1 MIHSEQNCSYT
12 LSVVP
17 RFSNP
22 LNLGRVSFH
31 FWTKF
36 FASKW
41 DCRCQATSGA
51 KEEKI
56 KIHNFLPQLLLL
68 HVEVPWVSKVWLECL
83 SFAWNHTKSVVELS
97 SLLKYYIFLAATA
110 TKLVKCKPH
119 WARLMLVGVELQNCS
134 LVSA

>member
-1 MIHSEQNCSYT
+1 MAAQRNWTVNWLPFSRIRYTWLKKIFALNAESCQNVLPWYIVIHSEQNCSYT

-22 LNLGRVSFH
+22 LNLGRVSLH
-31 FWTKF
+31 FSTKF
-36 FASKW
+36 FAFKW
-41 DCRCQATSGA
+41 DCQCQATSGA

-83 SFAWNHTKSVVELS
+83 SFAWNHTKSVVEL
-97 SLLKYYIFLAATA
+97 
-110 TKLVKCKPH
+110 
-119 WARLMLVGVELQNCS
+119 
-134 LVSA
+134 